1 MSNVSPSTTLAWP
14 TKSFAEAALNSN
26 RIINMTGVR
35 CVLMSFGI
43 SGYRKL
49 RGLNFGQFWS
59 GFSDSRFSGR
69 SG

>member
-1 MSNVSPSTTLAWP
+1 
-14 TKSFAEAALNSN
+14 
-26 RIINMTGVR
+26 
-35 CVLMSFGI
+35 MSFGI

-59 GFSDSRFSGR
+59 GFSDGRFSGR

>member
-43 SGYRKL
+43 SG
-49 RGLNFGQFWS
+49 
-59 GFSDSRFSGR
+59 
-69 SG
+69 